1 MKTKRINY
9 ILLISDI
16 FAILAAYFSAVFLRI
31 GNPVNITL
39 DTKFIISFIFLCII
53 VLISNYIFGLYDSVI
68 IAFNFDSLIL
78 YSFSFI
84 FIIIAG
90 IIIFYIK
97 PFVIGRRVFLYFLL
111 YLSLLS
117 TALRLLIFKIA
128 YSILLRQNILFFGT
142 EKECKELSKILSRY
156 NEYDLVGVTKN
167 KGLNAD
173 DFILNKSNTDKLFR
187 EKLEKADIIVIG
199 DYRIDKEL
207 ARELI
212 EKRLNGK
219 RIFDFSSFYEMLAQ
233 KVPIKLLDDEWFLIC
248 PGFEKVGDGFYSKV
262 KRIVDVAV
270 STILLIISSPIFLI
284 IPIIIKISSR
294 GPIFYV
300 QERCGLDE
308 KRFKLMKFRTMVNNA
323 EENGPQ
329 WASENDPRVTRV
341 GKILRKL
348 RLDELPQ
355 LINVLKGDMS
365 LIGPR
370 PERDYFIRELKAKIP
385 YYSLRFYVKPGI
397 TGWAQINYRY
407 GASLEDAIEKLAY
420 DLYYIKNMSF
430 LLDISII
437 LKTIRVVL
445 LGHGAR

>member
-1 MKTKRINY
+1 
-9 ILLISDI
+9 L
-16 FAILAAYFSAVFLRI
+16 
-31 GNPVNITL
+31 
-39 DTKFIISFIFLCII
+39 
-53 VLISNYIFGLYDSVI
+53 
-68 IAFNFDSLIL
+68 
-78 YSFSFI
+78 
-84 FIIIAG
+84 
-90 IIIFYIK
+90 
-97 PFVIGRRVFLYFLL
+97 
-111 YLSLLS
+111 
-117 TALRLLIFKIA
+117 
-128 YSILLRQNILFFGT
+128 
-142 EKECKELSKILSRY
+142 
-156 NEYDLVGVTKN
+156 
-167 KGLNAD
+167 
-173 DFILNKSNTDKLFR
+173 
-187 EKLEKADIIVIG
+187 
-199 DYRIDKEL
+199 
-207 ARELI
+207 
-212 EKRLNGK
+212 
-219 RIFDFSSFYEMLAQ
+219 
-233 KVPIKLLDDEWFLIC
+233 PIKLLEDEWFLIC

-262 KRIVDVAV
+262 KRIVDVAI
-270 STILLIISSPIFLI
+270 STILLIITSPLFLI

-300 QERCGLDE
+300 QERSGLDE
-308 KRFKLMKFRTMVNNA
+308 KRFKLIKFRTMVNNA

-370 PERDYFIRELKAKIP
+370 PERDNFIRELKTKIR

-420 DLYYIKNMSF
+420 DLYYIKNMSL

>member
-1 MKTKRINY
+1 MKTKRINH
-9 ILLISDI
+9 ILLLSDI
-16 FAILAAYFSAVFLRI
+16 FAILAAFFTAIFLRI
-31 GNPVNITL
+31 GNPTNILL
-39 DTKFIISFIFLCII
+39 DNKFILTFILLGII

-68 IAFNFDSLIL
+68 VAFNFDSLIL

-97 PFVIGRRVFLYFLL
+97 PFVIGRGIFLYFLIC
-111 YLSLLS
+111 LSILS
-117 TALRLLIFKIA
+117 TAFRFLIFKIA
-128 YSILLRQNILFFGT
+128 YSILTRQNILFLGT
-142 EKECKELSKILSRY
+142 EKEYEELSKILLRY
-156 NEYDLVGVTKN
+156 NEYDLVHVTEN
-167 KGLNAD
+167 KALNANYY
-173 DFILNKSNTDKLFR
+173 ILNQSNTEELLR

-199 DYRIDKEL
+199 DYRVNKEL

-219 RIFDFSSFYEMLAQ
+219 KIFDYSTFYETLA
-233 KVPIKLLDDEWFLIC
+233 KKLPIKLLEDEWFLIC

-262 KRIVDVAV
+262 KRIVDVAI
-270 STILLIISSPIFLI
+270 STILLIITSPLFLI

-300 QERCGLDE
+300 QERSGLDE
-308 KRFKLMKFRTMVNNA
+308 KRFKLIKFRTMVNNA

-420 DLYYIKNMSF
+420 DLYYIKNMSL

>member
-1 MKTKRINY
+1 
-9 ILLISDI
+9 LL
-16 FAILAAYFSAVFLRI
+16 
-31 GNPVNITL
+31 
-39 DTKFIISFIFLCII
+39 
-53 VLISNYIFGLYDSVI
+53 
-68 IAFNFDSLIL
+68 
-78 YSFSFI
+78 
-84 FIIIAG
+84 
-90 IIIFYIK
+90 
-97 PFVIGRRVFLYFLL
+97 
-111 YLSLLS
+111 
-117 TALRLLIFKIA
+117 
-128 YSILLRQNILFFGT
+128 
-142 EKECKELSKILSRY
+142 E
-156 NEYDLVGVTKN
+156 
-167 KGLNAD
+167 
-173 DFILNKSNTDKLFR
+173 
-187 EKLEKADIIVIG
+187 
-199 DYRIDKEL
+199 
-207 ARELI
+207 
-212 EKRLNGK
+212 
-219 RIFDFSSFYEMLAQ
+219 
-233 KVPIKLLDDEWFLIC
+233 DEWFLIC

-262 KRIVDVAV
+262 KRIVDVAI
-270 STILLIISSPIFLI
+270 STILLIITSPLFLI
-284 IPIIIKISSR
+284 ITIIIKISSR

-300 QERCGLDE
+300 QERSGLDE
-308 KRFKLMKFRTMVNNA
+308 KRFKLIKFRTMVNNA

-420 DLYYIKNMSF
+420 DIYYIKNMSL

-445 LGHGAR
+445 LGYGAR

>member
-1 MKTKRINY
+1 MKTKRIKWALFLSDLFAIIASIFIA
-9 ILLISDI
+9 ILLRYGNTFNISLN
-16 FAILAAYFSAVFLRI
+16 FNFVL
-31 GNPVNITL
+31 
-39 DTKFIISFIFLCII
+39 SFIYLGLII
-53 VLISNYIFGLYDSVI
+53 LISYYIFGLYDNTKISLNI
-68 IAFNFDSLIL
+68 ESLIL
-78 YSFSFI
+78 YSFSLI

-90 IIIFYIK
+90 LIIFYIK
-97 PFVIGRRVFLYFLL
+97 PFVIGRGIFIYFLIC
-111 YLSLLS
+111 LSILS
-117 TALRLLIFKIA
+117 TVLRFLIFKIA
-128 YSILLRQNILFFGT
+128 YSILPRQNILFLGT
-142 EKECKELSKILSRY
+142 EKEYEELSKILLRY
-156 NEYDLVGVTKN
+156 NEYDLVHVTEN
-167 KGLNAD
+167 KALNANYY
-173 DFILNKSNTDKLFR
+173 ILNKSNTEELLR

-199 DYRIDKEL
+199 DYRVNKEL

-219 RIFDFSSFYEMLAQ
+219 KIFDYSSFYETLA
-233 KVPIKLLDDEWFLIC
+233 KKLPIKLLEDEWFLIC

-262 KRIVDVAV
+262 KRIVDVAI
-270 STILLIISSPIFLI
+270 STILLIITSPLFLI

-300 QERCGLDE
+300 QERSGLDE
-308 KRFKLMKFRTMVNNA
+308 KRFKLIKFRTMVNNA

-407 GASLEDAIEKLAY
+407 GASIEDAIEKLAY
-420 DLYYIKNMSF
+420 DLYYIKNMSL

-445 LGHGAR
+445 LGHGSR